1 MFKKLFGQGG
11 GHGGGGGGGGG
22 TSHQGSRQVTA
33 TSTQKTV
40 DAIQK
45 LGEVTSHMAAQI
57 GLLLL
62 PTVAVGPWPEILLAM
77 TD

>member
-22 TSHQGSRQVTA
+22 GGSSHQPRQMTA
-33 TSTQKTV
+33 NSTQKTV

-45 LGEVTSHMAAQI
+45 LGEVTLI
-57 GLLLL
+57 WLLQL
-62 PTVAVGPWPEILLAM
+62 VGCDNWTLVS
-77 TD
+77 

>member
-22 TSHQGSRQVTA
+22 TSHQPRQMTA
-33 TSTQKTV
+33 NSTQKTV

-45 LGEVTSHMAAQI
+45 LGEVDVQRVEKALSFTSNL
-57 GLLLL
+57 GCSSL
-62 PTVAVGPWPEILLAM
+62 TVH
-77 TD
+77 

>member
-22 TSHQGSRQVTA
+22 GSSHQPRQMTA
-33 TSTQKTV
+33 NSTQKTV

-45 LGEVTSHMAAQI
+45 LGEVTLVTI
-57 GLLLL
+57 
-62 PTVAVGPWPEILLAM
+62 AVL
-77 TD
+77 

>member
-22 TSHQGSRQVTA
+22 GGTSHSGTRQVTA

-45 LGEVTSHMAAQI
+45 LGEVPQSSSSS
-57 GLLLL
+57 
-62 PTVAVGPWPEILLAM
+62 
-77 TD
+77 

>member
-22 TSHQGSRQVTA
+22 GGTSHSGGSRQVTA
-33 TSTQKTV
+33 NSTQKTV

-45 LGEVTSHMAAQI
+45 LGEVCIPLFVVLSALKTI
-57 GLLLL
+57 VC
-62 PTVAVGPWPEILLAM
+62 TVRQS
-77 TD
+77 